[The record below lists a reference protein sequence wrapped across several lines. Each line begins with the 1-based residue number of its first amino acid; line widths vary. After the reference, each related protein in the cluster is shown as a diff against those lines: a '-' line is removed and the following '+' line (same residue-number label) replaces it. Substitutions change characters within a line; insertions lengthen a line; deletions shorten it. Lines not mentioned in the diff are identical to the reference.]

1 MGFDKKALFSIFGPP
16 VFKAGT
22 LPGPMVDLG
31 ERPKGLIMRQYETMV
46 IIDAMISDDAIN
58 AEVENIGAMITNGG
72 GEILRRDDWGKRK
85 LAYTIK
91 KRQHGYYVIF
101 YYKAE
106 AAVVA
111 NMEAALKLNENALR
125 WMTLVDYPMSEI
137 VYNQDMA
144 QSTEEIIPVD
154 AEEGEAE

>member
-1 MGFDKKALFSIFGPP
+1 
-16 VFKAGT
+16 
-22 LPGPMVDLG
+22 
-31 ERPKGLIMRQYETMV
+31 MRQYETMV

-85 LAYTIK
+85 LAYTIN

-106 AAVVA
+106 ASVVA
-111 NMEAALKLNENALR
+111 AMEAALKLNASLLCP
-125 WMTLVDYPMSEI
+125 W
-137 VYNQDMA
+137 
-144 QSTEEIIPVD
+144 
-154 AEEGEAE
+154 

>member
-1 MGFDKKALFSIFGPP
+1 
-16 VFKAGT
+16 
-22 LPGPMVDLG
+22 MVDLG

-46 IIDAMISDDAIN
+46 IIDAMIS
-58 AEVENIGAMITNGG
+58 
-72 GEILRRDDWGKRK
+72 WGKRK

>member
-1 MGFDKKALFSIFGPP
+1 
-16 VFKAGT
+16 
-22 LPGPMVDLG
+22 MVDLG

-91 KRQHGYYVIF
+91 KRQHGFYVIF

-106 AAVVA
+106 AATVA
-111 NMEAALKLNENALR
+111 SVEAALKLNENVLR
-125 WMTLVDYPMSEI
+125 WMTLADYPMSEI
-137 VYNQDMA
+137 VYDQTQT
-144 QSTEEIIPVD
+144 QSTEDIIPVD

>member
-1 MGFDKKALFSIFGPP
+1 
-16 VFKAGT
+16 
-22 LPGPMVDLG
+22 
-31 ERPKGLIMRQYETMV
+31 MRQYETMV

-58 AEVENIGAMITNGG
+58 AEIENIAAMITNG

-85 LAYTIK
+85 LAYSIK
-91 KRQHGYYVIF
+91 KRQHGFYVIF

-111 NMEAALKLNENALR
+111 AMEAALKLNENVLR
-125 WMTLVDYPMSEI
+125 WMTLADYPMSEI

>member
-1 MGFDKKALFSIFGPP
+1 
-16 VFKAGT
+16 
-22 LPGPMVDLG
+22 
-31 ERPKGLIMRQYETMV
+31 MRQYETMV

-58 AEVENIGAMITNGG
+58 AEVENIAAMITNGG

-85 LAYTIK
+85 LAYAIN

-106 AAVVA
+106 ASVVSS
-111 NMEAALKLNENALR
+111 MEAALKLNENALR

-137 VYNQDMA
+137 VYDKNMA

>member
-1 MGFDKKALFSIFGPP
+1 
-16 VFKAGT
+16 
-22 LPGPMVDLG
+22 
-31 ERPKGLIMRQYETMV
+31 MV

-58 AEVENIGAMITNGG
+58 AEVENIGKSITDGN

-85 LAYTIK
+85 LAYSIK
-91 KRQHGYYVIF
+91 KRQHGFYVIF

-106 AAVVA
+106 ASVVA

-125 WMTLVDYPMSEI
+125 WMTLADYPMSEI
-137 VYNQDMA
+137 VYNKDMA

>member
-1 MGFDKKALFSIFGPP
+1 
-16 VFKAGT
+16 
-22 LPGPMVDLG
+22 
-31 ERPKGLIMRQYETMV
+31 MV

-58 AEVENIGAMITNGG
+58 AEIENIAAMITNG

-85 LAYTIK
+85 LAYSIK
-91 KRQHGYYVIF
+91 KRQHGFYVIF

-111 NMEAALKLNENALR
+111 AMEAALKLNENVLR
-125 WMTLVDYPMSEI
+125 WMTLADYPMSEI

>member
-1 MGFDKKALFSIFGPP
+1 
-16 VFKAGT
+16 
-22 LPGPMVDLG
+22 
-31 ERPKGLIMRQYETMV
+31 MRQYETMV

-58 AEVENIGAMITNGG
+58 AEIENIATMITNG

-85 LAYTIK
+85 LAYSIK
-91 KRQHGYYVIF
+91 KRQHGFYVIF

-111 NMEAALKLNENALR
+111 AMEAALKLNENVLR
-125 WMTLVDYPMSEI
+125 WMTLADYPMSEI